1 MVLSCVLSV
10 DIVTAYLLSLLF
22 VLLGWHVPALT
33 TTTPPAPLRST
44 QADIDAPAVQAGKKA
59 YCSRLDNST
68 LDPVMDYIW
77 INESRSD
84 ADDLQCELPPFNGTV
99 EVR

>member
-1 MVLSCVLSV
+1 MSQN
-10 DIVTAYLLSLLF
+10 
-22 VLLGWHVPALT
+22 LT
-33 TTTPPAPLRST
+33 DLA
-44 QADIDAPAVQAGKKA
+44 QAAIDAPAVQAGKRA
-59 YCSRLDNST
+59 YCSPLDNST
-68 LDPVMDYIW
+68 LDQVMDYIW